1 MNLPNKLTLL
11 RMGLIP
17 VFLFFLMYRGVPYH
31 YFWALAV
38 FAAAS
43 ITDTLDG
50 RIARSRG
57 LITDFGKFM
66 DPLADKLLVMSALV
80 GFVDV
85 MDVPAVVVI
94 VILAREFLVTA
105 LRTLAADNGV
115 VIAADGWGKLKTVL
129 QMFWICFTL
138 LFLGA
143 MDAGLDQNGSLF
155 GAMAMVYLGGMALV
169 TAVTIISGAN
179 YMWKNRELFLRSK

>member
-1 MNLPNKLTLL
+1 MNLPNKLTVL
-11 RMGLIP
+11 RMAMIP
-17 VFLFFLMYRGVPYH
+17 VFLFFLLWRGLPNH
-31 YFWALAV
+31 YLWALIT

-50 RIARSRG
+50 RIARGRG
-57 LITDFGKFM
+57 LVTDFGKFM

-85 MDVPAVVVI
+85 ADVPSVVVI

-115 VIAADGWGKLKTVL
+115 VIAADRWGKLKTVL

-138 LFLGA
+138 LFLWM
-143 MDAGLDQNGSLF
+143 MDTGRDQNGSLF
-155 GAMAMVYLGGMALV
+155 VAMAAIYLGGMVLV
-169 TAVTIISGAN
+169 TAVTILSGFN
-179 YMWKNRELFLRSK
+179 YLWKNRQLFLRSK

>member
-11 RMGLIP
+11 RMCLIP
-17 VFLFFLMYRGVPYH
+17 VFLLFLLWEGLPNNYL
-31 YFWALAV
+31 WALLI

-50 RIARSRG
+50 QIARRRG
-57 LITDFGKFM
+57 LVTDFGKFM

-85 MDVPAVVVI
+85 MDVPPTVII

-138 LFLGA
+138 LL
-143 MDAGLDQNGSLF
+143 LWV
-155 GAMAMVYLGGMALV
+155 MAEEIGPGWVFAALSWVHIVGMTLV
-169 TAVTIISGAN
+169 VAVTIISGFN
-179 YMWKNRELFLRSK
+179 YMWKNRQLFLRSK